1 MKRWLMGFLCIF
13 ATVMYG
19 GDSISASEFDEYV
32 AEEHID
38 NLGYDSYVRALSVT
52 TNMVGKDYTCYDG
65 LLKCYVEQLDKD
77 VTLCH
82 EPEIMNRCMYRN
94 LSKYPNSYVE
104 SFLYHMLL
112 TAYYIRVVPI
122 D

>member
-1 MKRWLMGFLCIF
+1 MKRMLMVILCIY
-13 ATVMYG
+13 ATLVYG
-19 GDSISASEFDEYV
+19 GDSIPVSEFEEYV
-32 AEEHID
+32 AEEHVN
-38 NLGYDSYVRALSVT
+38 NLGYESYVRALSVT
-52 TNMVGKDYTCYDG
+52 NNMVGKDYTCYDG
-65 LLKCYVEQLDKD
+65 LLKCYVEYLDTD

-82 EPEIMNRCMYRN
+82 EPEIMNRCIFRN
-94 LSKYPNSYVE
+94 LSSYPESYVK